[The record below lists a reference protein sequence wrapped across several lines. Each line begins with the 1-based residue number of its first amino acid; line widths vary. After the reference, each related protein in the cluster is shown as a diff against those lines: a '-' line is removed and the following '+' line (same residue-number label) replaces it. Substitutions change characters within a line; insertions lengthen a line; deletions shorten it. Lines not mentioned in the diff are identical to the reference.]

1 MTAAAAGSSLGW
13 LTRVP
18 EESSFWTS
26 RSSAWLREMAFVV
39 LRQLQHGLHQF
50 IHCGDKPGGALEG
63 ALLSDHVDRLFV
75 EAHAAERFALRGER
89 FLHSFG
95 GFGFVLGGCTGG
107 AEAVHHGLVVVL
119 KADAAEGAQRL

>member
-26 RSSAWLREMAFVV
+26 RSSAWLREMAFDVVLVRSRLLTRASCRGRMAIVV

-75 EAHAAERFALRGER
+75 EAHAAE
-89 FLHSFG
+89 
-95 GFGFVLGGCTGG
+95 
-107 AEAVHHGLVVVL
+107 
-119 KADAAEGAQRL
+119 